1 MIRKIKNFLNLHC
14 DFKVYNA
21 TWIAILIA
29 LAVVPCVMF
38 LPEHYG
44 YENGLLEDIQ
54 MLVLLTGFIL
64 AVRSKVNK
72 KFFNFAALILTII
85 ALREINCGRTL
96 FFPVPGE
103 VNTYYSWK
111 EIKYGW
117 IANPIY
123 GLYMACVAF
132 YFFKNELFITLW
144 KIIKEIRFPVWNVLL
159 MLVGM
164 GLGMYAEKAMH
175 NMVFE
180 EITELLFYVSLT
192 GIIYLYAYNKNFQFK
207 E

>member
-1 MIRKIKNFLNLHC
+1 MISKIKNFINSHF
-14 DFKVYNA
+14 DFVIYPVTRA
-21 TWIAILIA
+21 AILTA

-38 LPEHYG
+38 LPEQYG
-44 YENGLLEDIQ
+44 YENGLLENIQ
-54 MLVLLTGFIL
+54 MLVLLIGFIL
-64 AVRSKVNK
+64 SLKAKVNK
-72 KFFNFAALILTII
+72 KFFNFAALVLIII

-117 IANPIY
+117 LAHPLY
-123 GLYMACVAF
+123 GLYMAYVAF
-132 YFFKNELFITLW
+132 YFLKNKLFITLW
-144 KIIKEIRFPVWNVLL
+144 EIIKGIRFPVWNIIL
-159 MLVGM
+159 MLAGM
-164 GLGMYAEKAMH
+164 VLGTYAEKAMH

-180 EITELLFYVSLT
+180 EITELLFYVSLI
-192 GIIYLYAYNKNFQFK
+192 GIIYLYAYNKNFQIK